1 MVGGFR
7 QQTVQNRRVNL
18 TARLTEMNRVGGSR
32 RGGELGRYAHTGV
45 DGLWTTCV

>member
-7 QQTVQNRRVNL
+7 QRAAQNRRVNL
-18 TARLTEMNRVGGSR
+18 TARLTEMNRVGGNR
-32 RGGELGRYAHTGV
+32 FGGELDPYAHADV